1 MKKEIA
7 VIGGGF
13 AALNLI
19 KQLAAD
25 GDLRITLV
33 DRNNYHLFLRSCNV
47 DRKWEG
53 GPA

>member
-7 VIGGGF
+7 VIGRAF

-25 GDLRITLV
+25 EMRDNPTFTKTDQAYL
-33 DRNNYHLFLRSCNV
+33 
-47 DRKWEG
+47 
-53 GPA
+53 